1 MTRLFK
7 LAAKCGARTPACRVR
22 TLANTFLPGP
32 SRSVHTI
39 VNAARRSACATS
51 VCSTVISIFLICGA
65 LAFAEPADSIYTARY
80 VVTMNAKRDLI
91 DDGAVAIR
99 GERIVGVGK
108 RADIEKQFQAKQR
121 ISRPDAILMPGLI
134 NTHTHAAMSL
144 FRGIAD
150 DMVVQDWLNKFIFPA
165 EAKNVTADFVLWGTR
180 LACLEM
186 MLSGTTTF
194 VDMYYFEDSVAKAAK
209 EAGMRGILGET
220 MIRFKSPDFAT
231 PKDMRQWTAKFLDQ
245 YQGDPLITPAIAPH
259 AIYTNDDADLKAA
272 RELANKFHAPL
283 VMHLAEAKFEL
294 DDSLKMHHM
303 TPTRFVESLGVLDG
317 WTIVAH
323 AIYLDAADA
332 KILKAHGTG
341 VAHCPSSNMKL
352 ASGIAP
358 VVHFLALGIPVGV
371 GTDGPAGSNNDFDLM
386 EEMNLAA
393 DLQKVTANDPTVL
406 PAEQAVAMAT
416 ILGARA
422 AGLEKE
428 IGSLETGKRA
438 DLITLR
444 LDRPH
449 AVPLYNVYSQIVYAL
464 KGSDVQDVAVNGKPI
479 VREGRSLT
487 LDAAPILAKAKEYAA
502 KVSASLQK

>member
-1 MTRLFK
+1 MLRSFKPSLCLWRTSLWRTHSCVPCPHSCGHCEKNTQRRHSWRRCSLLF
-7 LAAKCGARTPACRVR
+7 
-22 TLANTFLPGP
+22 F
-32 SRSVHTI
+32 
-39 VNAARRSACATS
+39 
-51 VCSTVISIFLICGA
+51 
-65 LAFAEPADSIYTARY
+65 LAFSLHAEPADSIYTARY
-80 VVTMNAKRDLI
+80 VVTMNARHDLI
-91 DDGAVAIR
+91 DNGAVAVR
-99 GERIVGVGK
+99 GQRIVGVGK
-108 RADIEKQFQAKQR
+108 RADIEKQFQARQH
-121 ISRPDAILMPGLI
+121 IDRPDAILMPGLI

-194 VDMYYFEDSVAKAAK
+194 VDMYYFEDSVAKATK

-220 MIRFKSPDFAT
+220 MIRFKSPDAAT
-231 PKDMRQWTAKFLDQ
+231 PKDMLRFTEKFLDE
-245 YQGDPLITPAIAPH
+245 YQGNATITPAVAPH

-272 RELANKFHAPL
+272 RQLANKFHAPL
-283 VMHLAEAKFEL
+283 VMHLAEAKFEY
-294 DDSLKMHHM
+294 DDAVRTRGM
-303 TPTRFVESLGVLDG
+303 TPTRLVESLGVLDG

-323 AIYLDAADA
+323 GIYLDPADMQ
-332 KILKAHGTG
+332 ILKAHGTG

-358 VVHFLALGIPVGV
+358 VVKLLALGVPVGL
-371 GTDGPAGSNNDFDLM
+371 GTDGPAGSNNDFDMM
-386 EEMNLAA
+386 EETNLAA
-393 DLQKVTANDPTVL
+393 DLQKVATGDPTVI

-438 DLITLR
+438 DMITLR

-464 KGSDVQDVAVNGKPI
+464 KGSDVQDTVVDGKPI
-479 VREGRSLT
+479 VRDGRSLT
-487 LDAAPILAKAKEYAA
+487 LDPAPILAKAKEYAA
-502 KVSASLQK
+502 KVTASLK

>member
-1 MTRLFK
+1 SSRGPSMLRLFSWMSI
-7 LAAKCGARTPACRVR
+7 LSRARQQAVFGLCV
-22 TLANTFLPGP
+22 LL
-32 SRSVHTI
+32 SVFCLH
-39 VNAARRSACATS
+39 
-51 VCSTVISIFLICGA
+51 
-65 LAFAEPADSIYTARY
+65 AEPADWIYTARY
-80 VVTMNAKRDLI
+80 VVTMDAHRDLI
-91 DDGAVAIR
+91 DNGAIAVRA
-99 GERIVGVGK
+99 GRIVGIGK
-108 RADIEKQFQAKQR
+108 RADIEKQFQARQHAD
-121 ISRPDAILMPGLI
+121 RPGDILMPGLI

-165 EAKNVTADFVLWGTR
+165 EAKNVTPDFVLWGTR

-194 VDMYYFEDSVAKAAK
+194 VDMYYFEDRVAQATK

-220 MIRFKSPDFAT
+220 MIRFKSPDAAT
-231 PKDMRQWTAKFLDQ
+231 PKDMLRFTAKFLDE
-245 YQGDPLITPAIAPH
+245 YQGSPTIIPAVAPH

-272 RELANKFHAPL
+272 RALANKFHAPL

-294 DDSLKMHHM
+294 DDTLRTRHM
-303 TPTRFVESLGVLDG
+303 TPTRLVESLGVLDG

-323 AIYLDAADA
+323 AIFVDASDA

-358 VVHFLALGIPVGV
+358 VVRFLALGIPVGV

-393 DLQKVTANDPTVL
+393 DLQKVSSGDPTVL
-406 PAEQAVAMAT
+406 NAEQAVAMAT
-416 ILGARA
+416 IAGARV

-428 IGSLETGKRA
+428 IGSLESGKRA
-438 DLITLR
+438 DLIALR

-464 KGSDVQDVAVNGKPI
+464 KGSDVQDVTVNGKPI
-479 VREGRSLT
+479 VRDGRSLT
-487 LDAAPILAKAKEYAA
+487 LNASEIIAKAKEFQVKIAA
-502 KVSASLQK
+502 

>member
-1 MTRLFK
+1 
-7 LAAKCGARTPACRVR
+7 VR
-22 TLANTFLPGP
+22 APLLLLL
-32 SRSVHTI
+32 SVT
-39 VNAARRSACATS
+39 
-51 VCSTVISIFLICGA
+51 

-80 VVTMNAKRDLI
+80 VVTMNAHRDLI
-91 DDGAVAIR
+91 DDGAVAVR
-99 GERIVGVGK
+99 GQRIVGVGK
-108 RADIEKQFQAKQR
+108 RVDIEKQFQARQR
-121 ISRPDAILMPGLI
+121 INRPDAILMPGLI

-150 DMVVQDWLNKFIFPA
+150 DMKLQDWLNKFIFPA
-165 EAKNVTADFVLWGTR
+165 EAKNVTPDFVLWGTR

-194 VDMYYFEDSVAKAAK
+194 VDMYYFEDRVAQATK

-220 MIRFKSPDFAT
+220 MIRFKSPDAAT
-231 PKDMRQWTAKFLDQ
+231 PKDMLRFTEKFLQQ
-245 YQGDPLITPAIAPH
+245 YHSDPTIIPAVAPH

-272 RELANKFHAPL
+272 RQLANKYHAPL
-283 VMHLAEAKFEL
+283 VMHLSETKTEN
-294 DDSLKMHHM
+294 DDALRTRHM
-303 TPTRFVESLGVLDG
+303 SPTRLVESLGVLDG

-323 AIYLDAADA
+323 GVWLDASDA

-352 ASGIAP
+352 ASGVAP
-358 VVHFLALGIPVGV
+358 VVRLLALGIPVGL

-393 DLQKVTANDPTVL
+393 DLQKVSTGDPTVL

-422 AGLEKE
+422 AGLDKE
-428 IGSLETGKRA
+428 IGSLENGKRA

-464 KGSDVQDVAVNGKPI
+464 KGSDVEDVAVDGKPI

-487 LDAAPILAKAKEYAA
+487 LDAAPIFAKAKEYAA
-502 KVSASLQK
+502 QVTASLQK

>member
-1 MTRLFK
+1 MLRFYKLTLLFG
-7 LAAKCGARTPACRVR
+7 LVS
-22 TLANTFLPGP
+22 LL
-32 SRSVHTI
+32 H
-39 VNAARRSACATS
+39 
-51 VCSTVISIFLICGA
+51 
-65 LAFAEPADSIYTARY
+65 AEPADAIYTARY
-80 VVTMNAKRDLI
+80 VVTMNAQRDLI
-91 DDGAVAIR
+91 DDGAVAVR
-99 GERIVGVGK
+99 GQRIVGVGK
-108 RADIEKQFQAKQR
+108 RADIEKQFQAR
-121 ISRPDAILMPGLI
+121 LHVNRPDAILMPGLI

-150 DMVVQDWLNKFIFPA
+150 DMKLQDWLNKFIFPA
-165 EAKNVTADFVLWGTR
+165 EAKNDTADFVLWGTR

-194 VDMYYFEDSVAKAAK
+194 VDMYYFEDRVAQATK

-220 MIRFKSPDFAT
+220 MIRFKSPDAAT
-231 PKDMRQWTAKFLDQ
+231 PKDMLRFTEKFLQQ
-245 YQGDPLITPAIAPH
+245 YHDDPLVIPAVAPH
-259 AIYTNDDADLKAA
+259 AVYTNDDADLKAA
-272 RELANKFHAPL
+272 RALANKYKAPL
-283 VMHLAEAKFEL
+283 VIHVSETKTEN
-294 DDSLKMHHM
+294 DDLLRTRHM
-303 TPTRFVESLGVLDG
+303 TPTRLLESLGVLDG
-317 WTIVAH
+317 WTIAAH
-323 AIYLDAADA
+323 GVWVDASDA
-332 KILKAHGTG
+332 KILKAHQTG

-358 VVHFLALGIPVGV
+358 VVQLLGLGIPVGV

-393 DLQKVTANDPTVL
+393 NLQKVSTGDPTVI

-428 IGSLETGKRA
+428 IGSLEAGKRA

-449 AVPLYNVYSQIVYAL
+449 AVPLYHVYSQIVYAL
-464 KGSDVQDVAVNGKPI
+464 KGSDVEDVTVDGKQI

-487 LDAAPILAKAKEYAA
+487 LDPAPIIAKAKEYAA
-502 KVSASLQK
+502 KVTASLEKK